1 MRYLI
6 HRLCINLKQSYYIV
20 EKHFFAT
27 ELSNFKITLPLA
39 KLDMV
44 TLRFVSIFFIISDD
58 IPNDIPLVTF
68 LLLSNIRK
76 LSIRAKV
83 GNSDNH
89 HCL

>member
-1 MRYLI
+1 MHKFKTKLLYRG
-6 HRLCINLKQSYYIV
+6 
-20 EKHFFAT
+20 ETFFCTKT
-27 ELSNFKITLPLA
+27 ELSNFKITLPLG

-44 TLRFVSIFFIISDD
+44 SLRLVSIFFIISDD
-58 IPNDIPLVTF
+58 IPNGIPLVTF